1 MRTGMSTAGLAL
13 LAGLIFP
20 LGLSPLDFWPAIP
33 VSAGALYAILNR
45 DGLLT
50 SWRIG
55 LAYGIG
61 FFGAGVSWVYVSVH
75 VYGATPVWLAVLLT
89 AIFCGGLALIFSL
102 QSHLYAR
109 FAGNQ
114 PDWRIV
120 QFSSLWVLMEWLRT
134 FLLTGFPWAFA
145 GYGVLDS
152 PLSGWIPVLGIYGCS
167 WLLVG
172 LGCLGAEIL
181 SGRHTRA
188 FLLRAG
194 AITTLAFV
202 AAFGWQRVVWTQP
215 TGEPLSVSAV
225 QPNIPLA
232 EKWDPRKRPQILAD
246 FDALSEQLYAESDL
260 IVWPESA
267 LPGYRDQLQSTLQRV
282 NESAKSLGKA
292 VITGI
297 PTRDHMGRYNSV
309 AVLGA
314 GQGTYHK
321 QKLVPFGEY
330 VPLEGMLRG
339 LNSFFDLPMSSFSLG
354 STGQSLLTVKGQP
367 IATAICYEI
376 AYPDL
381 VAESAADASMIL
393 TVSNDAWFV
402 RSIAPQ
408 QHMQMARMRALE
420 NSKPM
425 LRGTNNGITALVDYR
440 GVIYQQLE
448 QFTAGE
454 LSGSLQPRV
463 GQTVFSRWGSW
474 PTVVFSIFICIC
486 LIVRRRK
493 QDTQA

>member
-102 QSHLYAR
+102 QSHLYVR

-114 PDWRIV
+114 PGWRIV

-181 SGRHTRA
+181 SGCHTRA

-202 AAFGWQRVVWTQP
+202 AAFGWQRAVWTQP

-330 VPLEGMLRG
+330 VPLETWLRG
-339 LNSFFDLPMSSFSLG
+339 AIAFFDLPMSQFSAGPSDQQPLRVVDAI
-354 STGQSLLTVKGQP
+354 TVAP
-367 IATAICYEI
+367 FICYEVV
-376 AYPDL
+376 YPDFVL
-381 VAESAADASMIL
+381 AQRRQTDLLIHLRNDTWFGNSAGP
-393 TVSNDAWFV
+393 W
-402 RSIAPQ
+402 
-408 QHMQMARMRALE
+408 QHFQMARFRAAELGKDLIR
-420 NSKPM
+420 S
-425 LRGTNNGITALVDYR
+425 TNDGVSAIINWQGKVLVSTP
-440 GVIYQQLE
+440 
-448 QFTAGE
+448 QFTRAVV
-454 LSGSLQPRV
+454 SGSVQPRT
-463 GQTVFSRWGSW
+463 GETPFALTGSLPVW
-474 PTVVFSIFICIC
+474 VLC
-486 LIVRRRK
+486 LIGLLLGRNRP
-493 QDTQA
+493 

>member
-1 MRTGMSTAGLAL
+1 MRTDMSTAGLAL

-102 QSHLYAR
+102 QSHLYSR

-114 PDWRIV
+114 SGWRIV

-181 SGRHTRA
+181 SGRHTPA

-202 AAFGWQRVVWTQP
+202 AAFGWQRTVWTQP

-282 NESAKSLGKA
+282 DESAKSLGKA

-330 VPLEGMLRG
+330 VPLETWLRG
-339 LNSFFDLPMSSFSLG
+339 AIAFFDLPMSQFSAG
-354 STGQSLLTVKGQP
+354 PSDQQPLLVGDAITVAP
-367 IATAICYEI
+367 FICYEVV
-376 AYPDL
+376 YPD
-381 VAESAADASMIL
+381 
-393 TVSNDAWFV
+393 FV
-402 RSIAPQ
+402 LAQ
-408 QHMQMARMRALE
+408 
-420 NSKPM
+420 
-425 LRGTNNGITALVDYR
+425 
-440 GVIYQQLE
+440 
-448 QFTAGE
+448 
-454 LSGSLQPRV
+454 
-463 GQTVFSRWGSW
+463 SR
-474 PTVVFSIFICIC
+474 
-486 LIVRRRK
+486 
-493 QDTQA
+493 QD